1 MAVEEI
7 NHEIAIT
14 PEYCKWLDDALNQI
28 KFHVRSCLKPLKAT
42 RSNEDL
48 AWLTRHIQVTL
59 FCAQR
64 YSPQDDR
71 HARNADE
78 RLKNL
83 ESQLKLISRFTK
95 LTDKDPGFEL
105 RFFLDGCYTPNI
117 IPDENQR
124 ALILKSGFS
133 NYIRSLKREK
143 ELVQTTRKRYLIARG
158 GLLYG
163 EFNADGKKAKIQ
175 NVELNS
181 KLFHLTYI
189 FHYFTA
195 GKLNLGT
202 TVKKM
207 PRFGCPRYDLTAKI
221 LNGKLTELDVRKYI
235 NRLEAKDVYIGHW
248 PPSL

>member
-1 MAVEEI
+1 MAVEKI
-7 NHEIAIT
+7 NPEIANT
-14 PEYCKWLDDALNQI
+14 PEYWKWLDDALNQI

-48 AWLTRHIQVTL
+48 HWLTRHIQVTL
-59 FCAQR
+59 FCAER
-64 YSPQDDR
+64 YRRGDDR
-71 HARNADE
+71 LVENSNE
-78 RLKNL
+78 RLKNM
-83 ESQLKLISRFTK
+83 ESQLKSISQFAK

-105 RFFLDGCYTPNI
+105 RFFLDACYPFN
-117 IPDENQR
+117 IPDEDRR
-124 ALILKSGFS
+124 ALIWKTGFS
-133 NYIRSLKREK
+133 NYKKALEK
-143 ELVQTTRKRYLIARG
+143 EMEWIRKAKKRMLIAQG

-175 NVELNS
+175 KNELNS

-189 FHYFTA
+189 FRHFTA

-207 PRFGCPRYDLTAKI
+207 PRFGYPRYDLTAKI

>member
-1 MAVEEI
+1 MAVEKINLEI
-7 NHEIAIT
+7 SNT
-14 PEYCKWLDDALNQI
+14 PQYREWLGDELNQTRD
-28 KFHVRSCLKPLKAT
+28 HVRDCLKHLKAN
-42 RSNEDL
+42 RRNDEL

-59 FCAQR
+59 FCAKR

-71 HARNADE
+71 HAGNADE

-95 LTDKDPGFEL
+95 LTDKDPGLEL

-158 GLLYG
+158 GLFYG
-163 EFNADGKKAKIQ
+163 EFNADGKKARIGGKRIKIHP
-175 NVELNS
+175 
-181 KLFHLTYI
+181 F
-189 FHYFTA
+189 
-195 GKLNLGT
+195 
-202 TVKKM
+202 
-207 PRFGCPRYDLTAKI
+207 PPDLHI
-221 LNGKLTELDVRKYI
+221 
-235 NRLEAKDVYIGHW
+235 
-248 PPSL
+248 PSLHSGKT